1 MGDRSKNKNSIVGK
15 NIRYLRESYGLTQ
28 KELANKIF
36 KSESTVRMW
45 ELGNSEPDIETLI
58 MLSKLFEVKIDDLI
72 NAQYE
77 HQSSNNPIHI
87 PPELQN
93 IQFAFYEGLD
103 GLTDESMQDILKYV
117 KYVKDNQDK
126 K

>member
-15 NIRYLRESYGLTQ
+15 NIRYLRESYGMTQ
-28 KELANKIF
+28 KELANKIY

-72 NAQYE
+72 NAQDE

>member
-15 NIRYLRESYGLTQ
+15 NIRYLRESYGMTQ

-77 HQSSNNPIHI
+77 HQSSNTPIHI

-103 GLTDESMQDILKYV
+103 GLTDESMQDIHKYV

>member
-15 NIRYLRESYGLTQ
+15 NIRYLRESYGMTQ

-72 NAQYE
+72 NAQDE

>member
-1 MGDRSKNKNSIVGK
+1 MGDRSKNKNSTVGK
-15 NIRYLRESYGLTQ
+15 NIRYLRESYGMTQ

>member
-1 MGDRSKNKNSIVGK
+1 
-15 NIRYLRESYGLTQ
+15 
-28 KELANKIF
+28 
-36 KSESTVRMW
+36 MW

-72 NAQYE
+72 NAQDE

>member
-77 HQSSNNPIHI
+77 HQSSNPIHI

>member
-15 NIRYLRESYGLTQ
+15 NIRYLRESYGMTQ